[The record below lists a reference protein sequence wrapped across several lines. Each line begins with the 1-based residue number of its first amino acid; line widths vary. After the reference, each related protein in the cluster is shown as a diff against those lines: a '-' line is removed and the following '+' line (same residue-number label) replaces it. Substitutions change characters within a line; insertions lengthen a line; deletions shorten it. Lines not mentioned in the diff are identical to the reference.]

1 MYNYKELKF
10 IKISK
15 SGKNVG
21 YLYVGKNVGNNFK
34 IILFKIK
41 IASKLVW
48 GRKIV
53 DKNSDLTDIVQEY
66 YWYRIRILI
75 YFRS

>member
-1 MYNYKELKF
+1 MYNSKELKF

-41 IASKLVW
+41 IAS
-48 GRKIV
+48 
-53 DKNSDLTDIVQEY
+53 
-66 YWYRIRILI
+66 
-75 YFRS
+75 